1 MIIYGRPRHE
11 KPATDPTTTDRM
23 IKERQEMVV
32 TLKEYIN
39 SKFDALEKA
48 VDLAHSNLDA
58 RLNTLNELRAEV
70 LEDRHMFVT
79 RELYDRLQSD
89 VDINTNRLTV
99 IETRSV
105 TWTAAMGVVFI
116 ILQIC
121 MAVFFYYLSHK

>member
-1 MIIYGRPRHE
+1 
-11 KPATDPTTTDRM
+11 M

-39 SKFDALEKA
+39 SKFDSLEKA

-58 RLNTLNELRAEV
+58 RLNTLNELRSEV
-70 LEDRHMFVT
+70 LEDRHLFVT

-89 VDINTNRLTV
+89 VDANTNRLTV

-105 TWTAAMGVVFI
+105 TWTAALGVVFV
-116 ILQIC
+116 ILQIG
-121 MAVFFYYLSHK
+121 MAIFFYYLSHK